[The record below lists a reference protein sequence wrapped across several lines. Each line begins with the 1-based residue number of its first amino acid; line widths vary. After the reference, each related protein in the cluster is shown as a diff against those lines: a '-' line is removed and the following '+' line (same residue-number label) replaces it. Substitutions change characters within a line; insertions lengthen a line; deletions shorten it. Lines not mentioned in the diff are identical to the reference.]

1 MHAGAGFLVVIIAL
15 LGLAGVIVGQ
25 VWLARRFRRKINVG
39 MLASAGVL
47 LLIVIASL
55 IAVLQLRS
63 ALDQISSGSLAAVNT
78 AADTRIDANNAKSNE
93 SLTLI
98 ARGSGQAFE
107 DAWKSSADAVAGNL
121 PRLTDKPEL
130 VSQWQAYTD
139 VHGQIREL
147 DDGGLWDKAVARAT
161 GAGRTSSNAA
171 FATFDSNLASYL
183 DGVSQDASNSL
194 ADELP
199 IMVVA
204 AILILLGGLA
214 AAWLG
219 RWGVAD
225 RLKEYR

>member
-1 MHAGAGFLVVIIAL
+1 
-15 LGLAGVIVGQ
+15 
-25 VWLARRFRRKINVG
+25 
-39 MLASAGVL
+39 
-47 LLIVIASL
+47 
-55 IAVLQLRS
+55 VLQLRS